1 MPCLYMY
8 VVDRDFGFA
17 PNPFHGI
24 CTLATCK
31 PPIRRRAQVNDW
43 IVGMGGGRLH
53 ATGRCIYAMQV
64 TQTVSFNQYW
74 VGQEYRNK
82 RPVRNGSRV
91 MLVGDNIYHRPEGDL
106 TWHQLD
112 SHHSHEDGTPNHVNV
127 QKDTKADRVLLSHS
141 FYYFGSAAPMAPD
154 GVLERLGFRNAI
166 GHRVFGLDECDE
178 LLQWITSR
186 REAANKVLA
195 DPFDFRKGEMR
206 YTGLGSKVA

>member
-1 MPCLYMY
+1 MLRFYMY

-31 PPIRRRAQVNDW
+31 PPIRRRARVNDW

-64 TQTVSFNQYW
+64 TQTVSFNEYW

-82 RPVRNGSRV
+82 RPVRNGSRA
-91 MLVGDNIYHRPEGDL
+91 MLVGDNIYHRPEGDP

-112 SHHSHEDGTPNHVNV
+112 SHHSHEDGTPNLVNV
-127 QKDTKADRVLLSHS
+127 QKDTSADRVLLSRN

-154 GVLERLGFRNAI
+154 GVLDRLGFRNAI
-166 GHRVFGLDECDE
+166 GHRVFGLDQCHE
-178 LLQWITSR
+178 LLQWITSH

-195 DPFDFRKGEMR
+195 DPFDFRKSEMR